1 MANYQI
7 ITDSGCDLPQSLLD
21 TLGVK
26 SVPLYV
32 NFRGAEQP
40 DSVDEGIK
48 ELYDGLRGGEKA
60 TTSAVNPDRWA
71 AMIEPSLAEGKD
83 AVVIVFSSGLSTT
96 YQSAVIAGQE
106 LTEKYPDRKV
116 YVVDSLCASLGQGLL
131 VWYACRKR
139 DEGMSAPELAKWLEE
154 NRLNLCHWFTV
165 DDLMYLK
172 RGGRVSAVTAMVG
185 TMLSI
190 KPVLHVDDEGHL
202 INVAKVRSRKASIEA
217 LAAKEHYFEAKIEG
231 EFPEM
236 SFPTDKVLVL
246 KQGAQVMFV
255 KNDREKR
262 FYNGMIGT
270 ITGIDDNGIT
280 IVPTDAETEIK
291 VTSEAWQNCK
301 YVLDEDTKEISEK
314 VIGTFTQVP
323 LRLAWAI
330 TIHKSQ
336 GLTFDKVV
344 ADIGRSFA
352 PGQVYVALSRCTSL
366 EGLILMNPIYSNAIL
381 SDRRVVEHAA
391 NNYDTELIMAVREI
405 EKKNPMWQEEDDIRR
420 LPYYLSE
427 KFGSFENYEIDL
439 SIYSD
444 N

>member
-202 INVAKVRSRKASIEA
+202 INVSKARSRKASILA
-217 LAAKEHYFEAKIEG
+217 LANKLKELGDGFDNSTVFISHGDCQEDAQYLAEK
-231 EFPEM
+231 
-236 SFPTDKVLVL
+236 L
-246 KQGAQVMFV
+246 KAEYGV
-255 KNDREKR
+255 KE
-262 FYNGMIGT
+262 
-270 ITGIDDNGIT
+270 
-280 IVPTDAETEIK
+280 V
-291 VTSEAWQNCK
+291 
-301 YVLDEDTKEISEK
+301 
-314 VIGTFTQVP
+314 VIGYVGAVIGSHAGPGT
-323 LRLAWAI
+323 LAFFFLGK
-330 TIHKSQ
+330 H
-336 GLTFDKVV
+336 
-344 ADIGRSFA
+344 R
-352 PGQVYVALSRCTSL
+352 
-366 EGLILMNPIYSNAIL
+366 
-381 SDRRVVEHAA
+381 
-391 NNYDTELIMAVREI
+391 
-405 EKKNPMWQEEDDIRR
+405 
-420 LPYYLSE
+420 
-427 KFGSFENYEIDL
+427 
-439 SIYSD
+439 
-444 N
+444 